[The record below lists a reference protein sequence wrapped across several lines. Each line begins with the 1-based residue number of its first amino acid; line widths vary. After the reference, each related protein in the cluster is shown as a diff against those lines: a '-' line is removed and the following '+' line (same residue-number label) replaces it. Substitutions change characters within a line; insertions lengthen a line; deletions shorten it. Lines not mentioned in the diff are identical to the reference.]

1 MKSQT
6 TQNRRSIESDV
17 PLEWKIGETILGTY
31 VIRQVFT
38 GGGMALV
45 YRVYHKGWGIDLAVK
60 SPRPEMMAFPDSAEN
75 FTHEAE
81 TWVNLGLHPH
91 VVSCYYVRLLGGIPR
106 IFMEY
111 ASGGSLS
118 EGIDQGWL
126 YKGTPNEVIKRM
138 LDLAI
143 QFGWGLHYAHENGL
157 IHQDIKPANV
167 LLSADGLAKVT
178 DFGIAQAR
186 AKSMGRS
193 GTPFKFENG
202 QEAKSI
208 LVDTVGLTPAYCSPE
223 QAAANP
229 VSRRTDIWSWA
240 VSIMEMFIGRKT
252 WKNGTLARDGLL
264 EYRANGVANST
275 IPPMPAALSDL
286 LERCFTEDPE
296 GRPRDMRVICDELIE
311 IYRKTSGQAYPRSEP
326 RMDTTLA
333 DSLNNRAVS
342 MVDLGRSADAL
353 EYFDQATRAE
363 ASHPTV
369 TYNRNLFQWRS
380 GRATDQDALKAMAEI
395 REKTPDSWEPVYYTT
410 LIHLER
416 GDYAGAASQARA
428 ALERFGERP
437 RFQTI
442 LRATQH
448 YPRPE
453 NGTLKTLGA
462 GQTAINSVA
471 LTPDGS
477 QLVTAGNDRLIR
489 IWDLS
494 KDTCTMEL
502 SGHTGLVRTVRIDGS
517 GRRVLSASWDGTLRW
532 WDIAN
537 GECLRVLSGHD
548 DYLQDADLSADGK
561 TAVSASAD
569 ATLRVWNLETGECR
583 HVLRGHHD
591 TVWSVAVLPGGI
603 QAVSSS
609 FDNTLR
615 VWDLE
620 SGECLNAIEWTRACT
635 SNICVTPDGK
645 AIFLAGGDQ
654 RLWLID
660 LKTGMP
666 IRSFA
671 GHAGGVNTVE
681 LAGNYPWAFSGGI
694 DGSVRVWDLLTGRCL
709 RTFSGHSTT
718 INALSFCQKEMRI
731 PTGKDQILSAWLL
744 ASGSSDQTA
753 RVWMFTEG
761 LSPSYI
767 IMQPR
772 SSKEIQELST
782 QIEADLKTADELLA
796 SGDDA
801 GARQIIARLRANPE
815 NQQNQRLLGYWDRI
829 GKRGVRSGLGTGW
842 LTQSFRAHAARI
854 NAIALTPD
862 ARLALTGS
870 DDKTLGLWNLADG
883 SCLRAFHGHEDGVN
897 SVAISQDVETAL
909 SGSSDGGVRLWKVKT
924 GECLGVLSG
933 HTSEVN
939 SVTFSPDA
947 RLAISSSND
956 HTIRVW
962 DVAQQKCLRVLKG
975 HTHYVR
981 KVLFSPDASQV
992 ISAGWDKTVRVW
1004 NLASGECTRELIGHT
1019 EVIDALALSPEG
1031 RYAASA
1037 GMDHSIR
1044 FWDLTSGATVRSIDQ
1059 VTRRVENLV
1068 YSPDGRYLF
1077 SGEDDG
1083 AIHAWQVSDGK
1094 LLLGLKGHSQP
1105 VTALEICADGC
1116 QLASASSDRLLKL
1129 WRLDWD
1135 YQIPVTISQ
1144 DEGFKRCL
1152 EAFVA
1157 LHRPY
1162 NESGLGRTGRAQW
1175 THGDQEILFRV
1186 LETRGYGKIPPD
1198 EVLAALRQLTR

>member
-6 TQNRRSIESDV
+6 TQNRRTQESEV
-17 PLEWKIGETILGTY
+17 ALEWKVGETILGTY

-60 SPRPEMMAFPDSAEN
+60 SPRPEMMVFPDSAEN

-81 TWVNLGLHPH
+81 TWVNVGLHPH
-91 VVSCYYVRLLGGIPR
+91 VASCYYVRLLGGIPR

-126 YKGTPNEVIKRM
+126 YKGTPSEVIKRM

-143 QFGWGLHYAHENGL
+143 QFGWGLHYAHEKGL

-186 AKSMGRS
+186 AKSMAHT
-193 GTPFKFENG
+193 GTPFVFENG
-202 QEAKSI
+202 QETKSI
-208 LVDTVGLTPAYCSPE
+208 LVDTLGLTPAYCSPE

-240 VSIMEMFIGRKT
+240 VSILEMFTGRKT
-252 WKNGTLARDGLL
+252 WKNGTLARDGLH
-264 EYRANGVANST
+264 EYRATGAANST
-275 IPPMPAALSDL
+275 IPPMPAPLSDL
-286 LERCFTEDPE
+286 LDRCFIEDPE

-311 IYRKTSGQAYPRSEP
+311 IYRKSTGQAYSRSEP

-342 MVDLGRSADAL
+342 MVDLGRSDEAL
-353 EYFDQATRAE
+353 QYFEE
-363 ASHPTV
+363 AARVEAAHPTV

-395 REKTPDSWEPVYYTT
+395 SDKTPDSWEPVYYTT

-416 GDYAGAASQARA
+416 GDFAGAASQARS
-428 ALERFGERP
+428 ALQRFGEKP

-448 YPRPE
+448 YPCPE

-462 GQTAINSVA
+462 GLTAINTTV

-477 QLVTAGNDRLIR
+477 RLLTAGNDSLVRV
-489 IWDLS
+489 WDLS
-494 KDTCTMEL
+494 KDACINEL
-502 SGHTGLVRTVRIDGS
+502 SGHTSLVRTVRVDGS
-517 GRRVLSASWDGTLRW
+517 GRMALSASWDGTLRW
-532 WDIAN
+532 WDLTR
-537 GECLRVLSGHD
+537 GTCMQVLSGHD
-548 DYLQDADLSADGK
+548 DFIQDADLSEDGR

-569 ATLRVWNLETGECR
+569 ATIRVWNLETGACR
-583 HVLRGHHD
+583 HILRGHHD
-591 TVWSVAVLPGGI
+591 TVWSIAMLPGSTK
-603 QAVSSS
+603 AVSSS

-615 VWDLE
+615 IWDLE
-620 SGECLNAIEWTRACT
+620 SGECLNSIEWTRSCT
-635 SNICVTPDGK
+635 SNLCPTPDGK

-654 RLWLID
+654 RLWLVD
-660 LKTGMP
+660 LKSGTP

-671 GHAGGVNTVE
+671 GHVGGVNTVS

-694 DGSVRVWDLLTGRCL
+694 DGSLRVWDLLTGRCL

-731 PTGKDQILSAWLL
+731 PTGENQFLSAWLL

-782 QIEADLKTADELLA
+782 QIEAELKTADELLA
-796 SGDDA
+796 SGDDS
-801 GARQIIARLRANPE
+801 GARQIIARLRATSE
-815 NQQNQRLLGYWDRI
+815 NQLNQRLLGYWERI
-829 GKRGVRSGLGTGW
+829 GKRGIRAGLSTGW

-854 NAIALTPD
+854 NTIALTAD
-862 ARLALTGS
+862 TRLALTGS
-870 DDKTLGLWNLADG
+870 DDKTLGLWKLEDG
-883 SCLRAFHGHEDGVN
+883 SCVRVFQGHEDGVN
-897 SVAISQDVETAL
+897 SVAISLDAENAI
-909 SGSSDGGVRLWKVKT
+909 SGSSDGAVRLWKVRT
-924 GECLGVLSG
+924 GDCLGVLSG

-947 RLAISSSND
+947 RQALSCSND

-962 DVAQQKCLRVLKG
+962 DVTQKKCLRVLKG

-981 KVLFSPDASQV
+981 KVLFSPDASQAV
-992 ISAGWDKTVRVW
+992 SAGWDKTLRVW
-1004 NLASGECTRELIGHT
+1004 NLASGECIHELIGHS
-1019 EVIDALALSPEG
+1019 EVIDALALSPGG
-1031 RYAASA
+1031 RYAASG
-1037 GMDHSIR
+1037 GMDHTIR
-1044 FWDLTSGATVRSIDQ
+1044 IWDLMSGTMVRSIDQ

-1068 YSPDGRYLF
+1068 FSPDGRFLF

-1083 AIHAWQVSDGK
+1083 AIHAWQVFDGK

-1105 VTALEICADGC
+1105 VTALEISADGC
-1116 QLASASSDRLLKL
+1116 HLASASSDRLLKL

-1135 YQIPVTISQ
+1135 YQTPVSVPQ
-1144 DEGFKRCL
+1144 DEGFRSCL
-1152 EAFVA
+1152 ESFVT

-1162 NESGLGRTGRAQW
+1162 NDTGLGRAGRAQW
-1175 THGDQEILFRV
+1175 THGDQEILFKI
-1186 LETRGYGKIPPD
+1186 LAARGYGKIPPD
-1198 EVLAALRQLTR
+1198 EVLSALRQLAR